1 MRLAIWGRAPCAWL
15 FHIGREI
22 EPEDQKLR
30 VGFSRATGAPSL
42 IGYVLPMISETI
54 ELRGHIIDS
63 LILPKVLDQ
72 ILTHGATFKIGEIK
86 IGEKRADQSFARI
99 EVSAGTSEALDELVL
114 RLRQHGAEVVE
125 RANVQL
131 AIAPADGV
139 FPHDFY
145 VTTNQQTFVRCA
157 GKEVEVQPAMIN
169 SAIALD
175 RKKGS
180 ARAVKFFDVHKGDEI
195 VVGHQGVRVVPLQR
209 STTHTDLFQFINTVV
224 DADEP
229 KSAIIRELGEELRRA
244 HAAQGKIAI
253 VAGPAIV
260 RTGAGHHLVRLIE
273 RGFVNRLFAGNSFA
287 AYDVERA
294 LYGTS
299 LGVNPDL
306 AVARGGHENH
316 LRAINTI
323 REAGGIAGA
332 VRKKILTQGVMH
344 ACVHHD
350 VDIVLTGAIRDEGP
364 IPGVTTDVI
373 EAQRVMRQKLTDV
386 THVML
391 LATVQHSLAVA
402 SMLAPTAKTV
412 CVDIDPSAVE
422 RAVEH
427 QPLQSIGL
435 VTDVEPF
442 LQDLADYLTE
452 SRVRE

>member
-1 MRLAIWGRAPCAWL
+1 M
-15 FHIGREI
+15 
-22 EPEDQKLR
+22 
-30 VGFSRATGAPSL
+30 V
-42 IGYVLPMISETI
+42 SETI

-72 ILTHGATFKIGEIK
+72 ILTHRANFKIGEIK
-86 IGEKRADQSFARI
+86 IGERRADQSFARI
-99 EVSAGTSEALDELVL
+99 EVFAETSEALDELIL
-114 RLRQHGAEVVE
+114 RLRQQGAEVME
-125 RANVQL
+125 RVNAQV
-131 AIAPADGV
+131 ASAPADGV
-139 FPHDFY
+139 FPRDFY
-145 VTTNQQTFVRCA
+145 VTTNQQTFVRFG
-157 GKEVEVQPAMIN
+157 GKEIEVRPAMMN

-180 ARAVKFFDVHKGDEI
+180 ARAIKFFDVNKGDEI
-195 VVGHQGVRVVPLQR
+195 VVGHQGVRVVPVQR
-209 STTHTDLFQFINTVV
+209 STTHTDLFQFINTII

-244 HAAQGKIAI
+244 NADKGKIAI

-260 RTGAGHHLVRLIE
+260 RTGAGQHLVRLIE
-273 RGFVNRLFAGNSFA
+273 AGYVDRLFAGNSFG

-294 LYGTS
+294 LFGTS

-306 AVARGGHENH
+306 AFTRGGHENH

-323 REAGGIAGA
+323 REAGGIAAA
-332 VRKKILTQGVMH
+332 VQQKILTAGVMH
-344 ACVHHD
+344 ACIRHD

-373 EAQRVMRQKLTDV
+373 EAQNVMRQKLADV

-402 SMLAPTAKTV
+402 SMLAPSVKTV

-422 RAVEH
+422 RAVER

-442 LQDLADYLTE
+442 LRELANYVTE
-452 SRVRE
+452 PRTS